1 MLDLSHQR
9 TDPAACRQSMTRGCG
24 SKSEWA
30 AGLDGLP
37 LTLQRAKAPQ
47 GGPMHREARAES
59 WGREKSLHMEK
70 KIRFCVDVHTYAS
83 LKAPKPRAVA
93 LKSFLL
99 FGLLCSLI
107 PFKVNLAVVH
117 LKTIPILCC
126 LPHTRSTPF
135 LSNSCLT
142 SQLVLQKLS
151 SQLPEISI
159 QELPS
164 GAAAHF
170 HLGLAFVFVL

>member
-1 MLDLSHQR
+1 MSVCLYTS
-9 TDPAACRQSMTRGCG
+9 
-24 SKSEWA
+24 
-30 AGLDGLP
+30 
-37 LTLQRAKAPQ
+37 
-47 GGPMHREARAES
+47 
-59 WGREKSLHMEK
+59 
-70 KIRFCVDVHTYAS
+70 AS
-83 LKAPKPRAVA
+83 LKAPKQRALP

-99 FGLLCSLI
+99 FGTLRALI

-126 LPHTRSTPF
+126 LPHTRSPPF

-142 SQLVLQKLS
+142 SQLAPQKLS
-151 SQLPEISI
+151 SQLPDISI

-170 HLGLAFVFVL
+170 HVGLAFVFVLQ